1 MPARVLVVDDLLPNV
16 KLLEARLTSEYF
28 NVVTAFSGREALASV
43 ETNPPDIILLDVMM
57 PGMDGFEV
65 CRRLKGDTKTRHIPV
80 VMVTA
85 LSDAQDRVRGLEAGA
100 DDFLTKP
107 VSDVA
112 LYARIRSLVRLKML
126 SDEWR
131 LRQMTSERLGMES
144 GSPGDG
150 AENAAGAR
158 VLALED
164 NQLLADRLTQALAVD
179 KHVVEIFGDPRAAA
193 SRSEVGD
200 LDLIIISLALKTDDA
215 LRVCAQFRSAPAT
228 RNVPILV
235 LVDEGDH
242 DRLATALDL
251 GVNDYLV
258 RPIDRNE
265 LVARCRTQIRRRR
278 YQERLRETYERNISL
293 ALTDS
298 LTGLH
303 NRRYLTSHLAALFE
317 RAERVQ
323 KPLAVLMI
331 DIDHF
336 KPVNDTYGHAV
347 GDEVLRVVANRLS
360 QHLRSF
366 DTVARWGGE
375 EFVVVMPEA
384 DGTVAAAVAER
395 LRRKVAGQK
404 IPVSALVGEIA
415 VAVSIG
421 VAVTGPGVASGDD
434 LLKAADAALYAAK
447 RSGRNRVVCGL
458 NAGTMAPEAAA
469 GAA

>member
-28 NVVTAFSGREALASV
+28 NVVTAFSGPEALAAV
-43 ETNPPDIILLDVMM
+43 EQSPPDIVLLDVMM

-65 CRRLKGDTKTRHIPV
+65 CRRLKADAKTRHIPI

-107 VSDVA
+107 VNDVA

-131 LRQMTSERLGMES
+131 LRQNTSEQFGMDPDQAGDASEDHRGAKILAIEDSSLFAERLEQALKVDDHRIEIAGDPERAMERATAS
-144 GSPGDG
+144 EHDLIVASLVLRSGDG
-150 AENAAGAR
+150 
-158 VLALED
+158 
-164 NQLLADRLTQALAVD
+164 
-179 KHVVEIFGDPRAAA
+179 
-193 SRSEVGD
+193 
-200 LDLIIISLALKTDDA
+200 
-215 LRVCAQFRSAPAT
+215 LRICAQLRSHVAT

-235 LVDEGDH
+235 IVDEGDH
-242 DRLATALDL
+242 ERLAKALDL

-265 LVARCRTQIRRRR
+265 LVARCRTQIRRKRF
-278 YQERLRETYERNISL
+278 QERLRENYERNISL

-303 NRRYLTSHLAALFE
+303 NRRYLGMHLAALAE
-317 RAERVQ
+317 RAAKSG
-323 KPLAVLMI
+323 KPLATLMV
-331 DIDHF
+331 DIDRF
-336 KPVNDTYGHAV
+336 KLVNDTYGHAV
-347 GDEVLRVVANRLS
+347 GDEVLRAVANRLS
-360 QHLRSF
+360 QHLRGF

-375 EFVVVMPEA
+375 EFVIVMPET
-384 DGTVAAAVAER
+384 DGAVAASVADR
-395 LRRKVAGQK
+395 LRRKVAGARVA
-404 IPVSALVGEIA
+404 VSAPVAELA
-415 VAVSIG
+415 VTVSIG
-421 VAVTGPGVASGDD
+421 VAATGPGVGSPED
-434 LLKAADAALYAAK
+434 LLRAADGALYEAK
-447 RSGRNRVVCGL
+447 RTGRNRVVCGL
-458 NAGTMAPEAAA
+458 NAVLPKSAAA